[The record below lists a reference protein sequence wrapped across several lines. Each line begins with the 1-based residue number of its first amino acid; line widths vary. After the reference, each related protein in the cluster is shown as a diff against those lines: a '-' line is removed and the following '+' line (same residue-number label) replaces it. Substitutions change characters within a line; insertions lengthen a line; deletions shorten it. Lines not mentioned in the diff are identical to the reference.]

1 MPKQLISRE
10 PAPAKRPALLKT
22 AKNLKMA
29 RSAHAYVR
37 GNTLKFYEWLSDANA
52 RSLPE
57 GPPIW
62 ICGDCHI
69 GNLGPVADSNGQVDI
84 QIRDFDQTVIGNP
97 SHDLIRLG
105 LSLAM
110 AARSSDLPGVTTAK
124 MMEVLVEGYAS
135 AFAPAVKATAGGRK
149 PESVHIAL
157 TDAQRR
163 TWRQLARER
172 IDGKTVRIPLGK
184 RFWPASKPE
193 RRAIEQLFLQAD
205 TQEMVTSL
213 RHRDD
218 DAKVALLDATYW
230 MKGCSS
236 LGFMRFAVLLD
247 VGGKATRGNDLC
259 LFDIKEAVAAA
270 APRYTDSGMPRDN
283 AQRVLEG
290 ARHLSPHLG
299 NRMTAARLL
308 DKSVFL
314 RELLPQALKL
324 EIDHVSQAE
333 AIRAA
338 RYLAQVVGRAHAGQM
353 DRATRKIWAAE
364 LARNR
369 SKTLEVPSW
378 LWSSVVDLVAT
389 HERGYLEHCR
399 RYALEQKPMEF

>member
-1 MPKQLISRE
+1 MSRKLITNKPTPS
-10 PAPAKRPALLKT
+10 KRQDLLRT

-37 GNTLKFYEWLSDANA
+37 GSTLKFYDWLSSVDT

-69 GNLGPVADSNGQVDI
+69 GNLGPVADADGAVDI

-97 SHDLIRLG
+97 AHDLIRLA

-110 AARSSDLPGVTTAK
+110 AVRSSDLPGVITAK
-124 MMEVLVEGYAS
+124 MMEVLVEGYES
-135 AFAPAVKATAGGRK
+135 AFSASQKKPVSEKPAA
-149 PESVHIAL
+149 VHIAL
-157 TDAQRR
+157 KDAHRR
-163 TWRQLARER
+163 TWRQLAKER
-172 IDGKTVRIPLGK
+172 VDGKTVRIPLGK
-184 RFWPASKPE
+184 RFWPASKLE
-193 RRAIEQLFLQAD
+193 RRDIDNLFQQAAIKEL
-205 TQEMVTSL
+205 VTSL
-213 RHRDD
+213 HHRDD
-218 DAKVALLDATYW
+218 DAKVKLLDASYW

-247 VGGKATRGNDLC
+247 VGGRASRGNDMC
-259 LFDIKEAVAAA
+259 LFDIKEAVTAA
-270 APRYTDSGMPRDN
+270 APRYADARMPRDN
-283 AQRVLEG
+283 AQRVVEG

-299 NRMTAARLL
+299 NRMAASRLL

-314 RELLPQALKL
+314 RELLPQDLKL
-324 EIDHVSQAE
+324 EIDHISEAE
-333 AIRAA
+333 AMRVA

-353 DRATRKIWAAE
+353 DKATKKYWTLE

-389 HERGYLEHCR
+389 HERGYLDHCR
-399 RYALEQKPMEF
+399 RYALAQEPIEL

>member
-1 MPKQLISRE
+1 MSKKLITNE
-10 PAPAKRPALLKT
+10 PAPSKRQDLLRT

-37 GNTLKFYEWLSDANA
+37 GSTLKFYEWLSDAD
-52 RSLPE
+52 RQSLPE

-69 GNLGPVADSNGQVDI
+69 GNLGPVADASGAVDI

-97 SHDLIRLG
+97 AHDLIRLA

-110 AARSSDLPGVTTAK
+110 AVRSSDLPGVITAK
-124 MMEVLVEGYAS
+124 MMEVLVEGYES
-135 AFAPAVKATAGGRK
+135 AFAARARHALSEKPA
-149 PESVHIAL
+149 SVHVAL
-157 TDAQRR
+157 KDAQRR
-163 TWRQLARER
+163 TWQQLAKER
-172 IDGKTVRIPLGK
+172 VDGKTVRIPLGK
-184 RFWPASKPE
+184 RFWPASKLE
-193 RRAIEQLFLQAD
+193 RRDIDTLFQQAAIKD
-205 TQEMVTSL
+205 MVTSL
-213 RHRDD
+213 HHRND
-218 DAKVALLDATYW
+218 DAKVDLLDASYW

-247 VGGKATRGNDLC
+247 VGGRALRGNDLC
-259 LFDIKEAVAAA
+259 LYDIKEAVTAA
-270 APRYTDSGMPRDN
+270 APRYTDTGMPRDN
-283 AQRVLEG
+283 AQRVVEG
-290 ARHLSPHLG
+290 ARNLSPHLG
-299 NRMTAARLL
+299 NRMSASRLL

-314 RELLPQALKL
+314 RELLPQDLKL
-324 EIDHVSQAE
+324 EIDHISEDE
-333 AIRAA
+333 AMRVA

-353 DRATRKIWAAE
+353 DRPTKKYWALE

-378 LWSSVVDLVAT
+378 LWRSVVDLVAT

-399 RYALEQKPMEF
+399 RYALGQQPIEF